1 MTPNEFKAWFEGFS
15 EAVDGA
21 PTPAQWQRISEK
33 VALLTVGWVSPPVAV
48 PHIIRTGIPSL
59 PSSTPGID
67 LTPYNTCEV
76 RQ

>member
-33 VALLTVGWVSPPVAV
+33 VATLNTSLGALPGVAPMRIGGTAVTPPA
-48 PHIIRTGIPSL
+48 GIY
-59 PSSTPGID
+59 STSH
-67 LTPYNTCEV
+67 NACEV
-76 RQ
+76 KQ